1 MLKLNQNWK
10 RNQNLMNQIQ
20 EFCQNCLIM
29 MFALWQLLSVTQD
42 WIMTSLSSLNS
53 LNSSSFTM
61 MLTLILYKY
70 VSVCRIILCFMFY
83 HRCFYDKEMGFN
95 WFEMEHWMLLNVL
108 LLAAVSGWSLKIYK
122 KGLVS
127 DLYWLKLRFCWHSI
141 NPCSFTRM
149 DRLLFALE

>member
-70 VSVCRIILCFMFY
+70 VSVSRIILCFIIDAFMIRKWDSIDLKWSIECYWMFY
-83 HRCFYDKEMGFN
+83 SWLQSQAGHLKSTRK
-95 WFEMEHWMLLNVL
+95 
-108 LLAAVSGWSLKIYK
+108 GWSVIYI
-122 KGLVS
+122 GWNWGFA
-127 DLYWLKLRFCWHSI
+127 DIASI
-141 NPCSFTRM
+141 LALSQEWTDFS
-149 DRLLFALE
+149 LL